1 MAKNVL
7 IIGGSD
13 AGVMAALN
21 LKELAPEHEVTVI
34 LADEYPNH
42 SICGLPYAVS
52 GKVEKWE
59 DLAHRKLKDLTATG
73 VKYVFNTTA
82 DSIDPEKRLVYAHTA
97 EGAEV
102 TYAYDELVVATGA
115 RPRTSMIKGLE
126 PEGSKRIHVMHTM
139 QDFFKFQES
148 LEDESMQNIAIV
160 GAGYIGLEM
169 AEALRMRR
177 RRVTMFQMTGE
188 VLDTIEPDLGAM
200 VRQELI
206 ANGVEVRTNSTI
218 TELEERDTGVD
229 VNEKGTAAP
238 LVFDMVLVVVGV
250 QPNSE
255 ILAEAGAKTG
265 IAGSVVTNDYMQTS
279 LPHIWA
285 AGDVAETKHRLLG
298 RTYISLGTTSH
309 KQGRIAALN
318 IAGKELAFEGSL
330 GTQVLTVFDLVIA
343 RTGLLEKEAVKAGF
357 DPFTTTV
364 VVDDHKAYYPGA
376 QKITIRIT
384 GDKKSQLLLGAQ
396 LIGYFGSEIPK
407 RTDIYATA
415 IYNKMTI
422 PEFSHLD
429 LTYSPKVGAPWD
441 AVQEATQTWE
451 REFRKAEN
459 E

>member
-1 MAKNVL
+1 MSKNIL

-13 AGVMAALN
+13 AGVMVALN
-21 LKELAPEHEVTVI
+21 LKELAPEFEVTVI

-52 GKVEKWE
+52 GEVENWE

-73 VKYVFNTTA
+73 VKYYFNTTA
-82 DSIDPEKRLVYAHTA
+82 DRIDSAKRQVHAHTA
-97 EGAEV
+97 EGTEV
-102 TYAYDELVVATGA
+102 IYDYDELVVATGA
-115 RPRTSMIKGLE
+115 SPRTSMIKGLE
-126 PEGSKRIHVMHTM
+126 PEGSERIHLMHTM

-148 LEDESMQNIAIV
+148 LEDESRQDIAIV

-169 AEALRMRR
+169 AEALRMRGR
-177 RRVTMFQMTGE
+177 QVTMFQKPAE
-188 VLDTIEPDLGAM
+188 VLGTVDPDLGAM
-200 VRQELI
+200 VRQELVD
-206 ANGVEVRTNSTI
+206 NGVEVRVNSTI
-218 TELEERDTGVD
+218 SELEETKDTVKIYEKDSD
-229 VNEKGTAAP
+229 VPFT
-238 LVFDMVLVVVGV
+238 FDLVLVVTGV
-250 QPNSE
+250 LPNSA
-255 ILAEAGAKTG
+255 ILDAAGAKTG
-265 IAGSVVTNDYMQTS
+265 IAGAIVTNDYMQTS

-285 AGDVAETKHRLLG
+285 AGDVVETKHRLLG

-309 KQGRIAALN
+309 KQGRIAAQN
-318 IAGKELAFEGSL
+318 IAGNKISFEGSV

-343 RTGLLEKEAVKAGF
+343 RTGLLEREALKAGF
-357 DPFTTTV
+357 DPFTSTA

-384 GDKKSQLLLGAQ
+384 GDKETKLLLGAQ

-441 AVQEATQTWE
+441 AVQEATQRWE
-451 REFRKAEN
+451 SEFRKAALD
-459 E
+459 